1 MTARLSLLFALAL
14 GWAGVAQ
21 AGSQDRAPDTQTR
34 LAGIHAPVVAC
45 GTGGDKKD
53 PP

>member
-21 AGSQDRAPDTQTR
+21 AGSQDRAPDAETR
-34 LAGIHAPVVAC
+34 PAGVHAPVVAC

>member
-21 AGSQDRAPDTQTR
+21 AGSQDRAPDAQTWP
-34 LAGIHAPVVAC
+34 AGVQAPVVAC
-45 GTGGDKKD
+45 GPDGDKKG

>member
-21 AGSQDRAPDTQTR
+21 AGSQDRAPDPETR
-34 LAGIHAPVVAC
+34 PAGVQAPVVAC
-45 GTGGDKKD
+45 GDKKD